1 MNNKAK
7 FLLTLVIGMASL
19 AILQPSTVCATTVS
33 IGSSYGPYQVNL
45 GGEFTFFSTDLS
57 SMIANYDS
65 AAKNQMGGLP
75 NFQTFCVEGN
85 EHIYTNT
92 TYNVA
97 LNDHSV
103 LGNNYLS
110 LGAAWLYSQFAQGT
124 LNGYNYT
131 GSRTTTADQL
141 QKAIWHYMGGQ
152 EGQSGYDS
160 SNPFEVLAAGHFL
173 SDANANATAGLNN
186 FGVWVLNLTIGNDN
200 YQDQLI
206 YNPAPDGGATA
217 MLLGVGLLGL
227 FLFNRKV
234 SRRQAAAV

>member
-1 MNNKAK
+1 MMLLHRKSVYAIRAWHGYCLMFFTKIQNYMNNKAK

-103 LGNNYLS
+103 LSNNYLI

-124 LNGYNYT
+124 LTGYNYT

-141 QKAIWHYMGGQ
+141 QRAIWHYM
-152 EGQSGYDS
+152 ED
-160 SNPFEVLAAGHFL
+160 
-173 SDANANATAGLNN
+173 
-186 FGVWVLNLTIGNDN
+186 
-200 YQDQLI
+200 
-206 YNPAPDGGATA
+206 
-217 MLLGVGLLGL
+217 
-227 FLFNRKV
+227 RKV
-234 SRRQAAAV
+234 RAATIQPTLLKFSQRVTSSATPTPTPPRV